1 MNALLSWEEGLSLL
15 LKEAAPLPP
24 RKVPLRQAAGR
35 VLAEE
40 IVAGAPFPP
49 FARSLVDGYALG
61 QAAAGYRLV
70 GEVPAGSRY
79 PGRLAAGEA
88 VRIFTGAPVP
98 PGTVTVLPQEVVE
111 LGEDGRLGILPETA
125 NLPARGYVQEA
136 GSEVRV
142 GEKVLEVGKVLGPA
156 EIGLL
161 SALGREEVW
170 VHPGP
175 RVALAAVGSELKE
188 LGNPAEGEGLVAS
201 NLYALEAG
209 FRLAGAEVN
218 VLAVL
223 PDRMEALAEGLEP
236 WLKKADLVVT
246 TGGAGGGDYDLAAR
260 SFRGLGARLLFTRL
274 NYRPG
279 GGVIG
284 AARGRTLLLGL
295 PGTPSAAL
303 AGFYLLARPVVEAL
317 GGKPPGP
324 RRCRGKL
331 ERPVVRERRTRTFLF
346 AAAENDG
353 GFWRVAPVNE
363 GRGPLLA
370 GLGAGV
376 LLDLPAGKEPI
387 APGTEIDFILL

>member
-1 MNALLSWEEGLSLL
+1 MTEVLPWEEGRALL
-15 LKEAAPLPP
+15 LREAAPLPP
-24 RKVPLRQAAGR
+24 LKVPLREAAGR

-40 IVAGAPFPP
+40 IVSGAPFPP

-61 QAAAGYRLV
+61 PAAAGYRLV

-79 PGRLAAGEA
+79 PGSLAAGEA

-111 LGEDGRLGILPETA
+111 LREDGRLEIPASPVGLP
-125 NLPARGYVQEA
+125 PRGCLQVA
-136 GSEVRV
+136 GSEVRA
-142 GEKVLEVGKVLGPA
+142 GEKVLTPGTVLGPA

-170 VHPGP
+170 VHPEP
-175 RVALAAVGSELKE
+175 RVALAAVGTELKE
-188 LGNPAEGEGLVAS
+188 LVDRTDREGLVAS
-201 NLYALEAG
+201 NLYALEAA
-209 FRLAGAEVN
+209 FRLAGVEVHT
-218 VLAVL
+218 LPVL
-223 PDRMEALAEGLEP
+223 PDRMPALMGALEP
-236 WLKKADLVVT
+236 WLDKADLVIT

-284 AARGRTLLLGL
+284 ARRGQTLLLGL
-295 PGTPSAAL
+295 PGTSSAL

-331 ERPVVRERRTRTFLF
+331 EGPVVRERRTRTFIF
-346 AAAENDG
+346 AEAQNDG
-353 GFWRVAPVNE
+353 GLWRAAPVNE

-370 GLGAGV
+370 ALGANA
-376 LLDLPAGKEPI
+376 LLDVPPGKEPI
-387 APGTEIDFILL
+387 PAGTEVDLILL